1 MKPKKIL
8 SVLMAML
15 MALSLLPSLVFAS
28 EAQAVKLDGKLKIK
42 GTASVGSVLRAEYK
56 KVIPEG
62 ITDEDVTFQWSRK
75 TGDELTEVGKEKTYT
90 LVQEDMGNRIQLK
103 ITGNEELGFTGEL
116 KALSLEVVA
125 EGETPAPDE
134 DDKDD
139 ITQQDVQIPEA
150 AGEGA
155 SDADVDVQGDTQ
167 DTDIPEAGDDTQDAN
182 IPETGD
188 DTQDTDIP
196 EAGGDTQD
204 TNIPEASDD
213 GTTGAAQDIPA
224 DTDNSAI
231 QINNEETLNIPE
243 TTDAD
248 APELTYSAE
257 VSMDNSTGVLDFG
270 SAEAGYTQLPSE
282 QYVTITNTGTGDLN
296 FTSVSPEHFMVQDI
310 TEPLKAGESVN
321 VWVQPREGIPA
332 GIYKDTIT

>member
-125 EGETPAPDE
+125 EGATPAPDE
-134 DDKDD
+134 DDEDD
-139 ITQQDVQIPEA
+139 LTQQDVQIPEA

-167 DTDIPEAGDDTQDAN
+167 DTDIPEAGDHAQDAN
-182 IPETGD
+182 IPEAGD
-188 DTQDTDIP
+188 DTQDADIP

-248 APELTYSAE
+248 
-257 VSMDNSTGVLDFG
+257 VS
-270 SAEAGYTQLPSE
+270 
-282 QYVTITNTGTGDLN
+282 GT
-296 FTSVSPEHFMVQDI
+296 DI
-310 TEPLKAGESVN
+310 QCRS
-321 VWVQPREGIPA
+321 
-332 GIYKDTIT
+332 IYG

>member
-116 KALSLEVVA
+116 KALSVEIVQRVRLLLRMRIMKMTLHSRMYRFRRLQARVLQ
-125 EGETPAPDE
+125 
-134 DDKDD
+134 
-139 ITQQDVQIPEA
+139 TQ
-150 AGEGA
+150 
-155 SDADVDVQGDTQ
+155 T
-167 DTDIPEAGDDTQDAN
+167 
-182 IPETGD
+182 
-188 DTQDTDIP
+188 
-196 EAGGDTQD
+196 
-204 TNIPEASDD
+204 
-213 GTTGAAQDIPA
+213 
-224 DTDNSAI
+224 
-231 QINNEETLNIPE
+231 
-243 TTDAD
+243 
-248 APELTYSAE
+248 
-257 VSMDNSTGVLDFG
+257 
-270 SAEAGYTQLPSE
+270 
-282 QYVTITNTGTGDLN
+282 
-296 FTSVSPEHFMVQDI
+296 
-310 TEPLKAGESVN
+310 
-321 VWVQPREGIPA
+321 
-332 GIYKDTIT
+332 